1 MMKMIKNYMQGDH
14 MRIKEILSL
23 LLLFLVLINT
33 GSIYAQEEE
42 TEASPNQQAVYI
54 DAENLKYEEEKTI
67 LGGGVTIR
75 KNETTITARDAELIR
90 ETQKMFLENSISVDY
105 PDGKVFSDKLEAML
119 ETEEYIFT
127 ENVRLEYDLSEEGKN
142 MLLNSEYL
150 RIFGDD
156 KSFVA
161 EDNVVIDYDNQK
173 FRGDDAEYDGASE
186 LLVLT
191 NNVEIEEGDDW
202 VKSDK
207 ATFNLAEGEEGYTAE
222 GNVRI
227 KMILN

>member
-1 MMKMIKNYMQGDH
+1 MQGDP
-14 MRIKEILSL
+14 MKTTKILSFISL
-23 LLLFLVLINT
+23 LLLFSIIT
-33 GSIYAQEEE
+33 GSTYAQEEIS
-42 TEASPNQQAVYI
+42 EAEANQQAVYI

-75 KNETTITARDAELIR
+75 KNETTINAVDAELIR
-90 ETQKMFLENSISVDY
+90 EEQKMFLENNIAVDY
-105 PDGKVFSDKLEAML
+105 PDGKVFSDRLEAML

-173 FRGDDAEYDGASE
+173 FRGENAEYDGGTE

-227 KMILN
+227 RMLLE

>member
-1 MMKMIKNYMQGDH
+1 MKTKT
-14 MRIKEILSL
+14 ILPLLFL
-23 LLLFLVLINT
+23 LLLISAAA
-33 GSIYAQEEE
+33 GSAYAQEEISE
-42 TEASPNQQAVYI
+42 TEANQQAVYI

-75 KNETTITARDAELIR
+75 KNEITINALDAELIR
-90 ETQKMFLENSISVDY
+90 EEQKMFLENNISVDY
-105 PDGKVFSDKLEAML
+105 PDGKVFSDRLEAVL
-119 ETEEYIFT
+119 KTEEYIFR
-127 ENVRLEYDLSEEGKN
+127 ENVRLEYNLSEEGKK

-173 FRGDDAEYDGASE
+173 FRGENAEYDGGNE
-186 LLVLT
+186 LLILT

-227 KMILN
+227 RMILE

>member
-1 MMKMIKNYMQGDH
+1 
-14 MRIKEILSL
+14 MRTKKILYL
-23 LLLFLVLINT
+23 ILLFLLISVIANST
-33 GSIYAQEEE
+33 YAQEEVSE
-42 TEASPNQQAVYI
+42 TEANQQAVYI

-75 KNETTITARDAELIR
+75 KNETTINALDAELIR
-90 ETQKMFLENSISVDY
+90 ENQKMFLEKNISVDY
-105 PDGKVFSDKLEAML
+105 PDGKVFSDYLEAML
-119 ETEEYIFT
+119 DTEEYIFT
-127 ENVRLEYDLSEEGKN
+127 ENVRLEYDLSEDGKN
-142 MLLNSEYL
+142 MILNSEYL

-173 FRGDDAEYDGASE
+173 FRGDNAEYDGESE

-227 KMILN
+227 RMILD